1 VRTLFWVSAAVIAY
15 VYVGYPILL
24 DAWARVAARRQRSC
38 PRVNPNHVEGVSIVI
53 AARNEAARLP
63 DRIRNL
69 LALDYPPHCR
79 QIIVSSDGSAD
90 NTAEALACFGDEVE
104 FVETPPLGKAG
115 ALNAGVARAR
125 FDILVFADAR
135 QTFAAGAL
143 RALTQPFS
151 DPNVG
156 GVTGELV
163 LGCEAGGRRSG
174 FDRRHSPSDSG
185 PGDRRVGVDRRSHL
199 QSVVAEGVGLYWRYE
214 KALRRRESIVGSTLG
229 ATGAIYALRR
239 SLWQP
244 LPDGTL
250 LDDVLAPMRAVLARR
265 RVIFEP
271 LARAFDATP
280 ADSAREAQR
289 KVRTLAGNFQI
300 LWLEPRLLIP
310 FVNPVWLQYISHK
323 VGRLAVPYALLAL
336 MAGSV
341 ALAGREPLYT
351 AALSAQCAFYLLA
364 GYGAWFER
372 KASLR
377 SPDPSLPISAPRLVA
392 RPLGRSWLDR
402 AARVAFTFILLNA
415 AAVEALAA
423 VVLRT
428 KVWRQ

>member
-1 VRTLFWVSAAVIAY
+1 MRTLFWVSAVVIAY

-24 DAWARVAARRQRSC
+24 DAWARVAARRQRSST
-38 PRVNPNHVEGVSIVI
+38 REKANHVECVSIVI
-53 AARNEAARLP
+53 AAQNEAARLP

-69 LALDYPPHCR
+69 LALDYPRQRR
-79 QIIVSSDGSAD
+79 QIIVASDGSTD
-90 NTAEALACFGDEVE
+90 NTADALACFGDEVE
-104 FVETPPLGKAG
+104 LVETPPFGKAA
-115 ALNAGVARAR
+115 ALNAGVSRAR

-135 QTFAAGAL
+135 QTFTTGAL
-143 RALTQPFS
+143 RALTRPFS
-151 DPNVG
+151 DPHVG

-174 FDRRHSPSDSG
+174 VDRRHGAHAASELR
-185 PGDRRVGVDRRSHL
+185 DRRGVDRRSHL

-214 KALRRRESIVGSTLG
+214 KALRRRESVVGSTLG

-239 SLWQP
+239 LLWQP

-250 LDDVLAPMRAVLARR
+250 LDDVLAPMRAVLAGR

-271 LARAFDATP
+271 LARAFDAAP
-280 ADSAREAQR
+280 ADSAGEARR

-300 LWLEPRLLIP
+300 LWLEPRLLVP

-323 VGRLAVPYALLAL
+323 VGRLLVPYALLAL

-341 ALAGREPLYT
+341 ALAGREPLY
-351 AALSAQCAFYLLA
+351 AVALSAQCAFYLLA

-372 KASLR
+372 RAPLR
-377 SPDPSLPISAPRLVA
+377 SPDQSLPGPEPRLVA
-392 RPLGRSWLDR
+392 RP
-402 AARVAFTFILLNA
+402 
-415 AAVEALAA
+415 
-423 VVLRT
+423 
-428 KVWRQ
+428 